1 MAVKWMAK
9 AAGVQFGEVRQL
21 AENAP
26 RHLLRLGSATSGAAP
41 RRERDARNA
50 HAFAPYGMLLRQ
62 YASGGRKREQAPAL
76 QRNATVLSVD
86 VGDRESQKSRRA
98 CSNGRGGAKYLWR
111 AQQAA
116 PLRDMAVVSGGRKF

>member
-50 HAFAPYGMLLRQ
+50 HAFAP
-62 YASGGRKREQAPAL
+62 
-76 QRNATVLSVD
+76 
-86 VGDRESQKSRRA
+86 
-98 CSNGRGGAKYLWR
+98 
-111 AQQAA
+111 
-116 PLRDMAVVSGGRKF
+116 LRDVATASHVRE